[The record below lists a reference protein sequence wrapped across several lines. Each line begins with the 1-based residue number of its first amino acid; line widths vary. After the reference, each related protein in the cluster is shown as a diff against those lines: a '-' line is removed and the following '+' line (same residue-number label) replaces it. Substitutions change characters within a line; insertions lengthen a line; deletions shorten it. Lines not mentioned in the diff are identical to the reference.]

1 MKITIPPL
9 DAEQQV
15 ALGQLV
21 VEYNNQAKAS
31 LSNEEFC
38 SLVLMNVINDRK
50 RQNIIAKGEELIAA
64 AQSLP
69 DDKRIQFTADVE
81 AAYAHAVL

>member
-1 MKITIPPL
+1 MKIPIPPL

-15 ALGQLV
+15 ALDQLV

-50 RQNIIAKGEELIAA
+50 RRNIIAKGEELIAA
-64 AQSLP
+64 ARSLP
-69 DDKRIQFTADVE
+69 DDKRLQFTAAVE
-81 AAYAHAVL
+81 AAYATASA